1 MFRLGFFLLFVL
13 AGLCFGDASASE
25 TVDGASSNGEADP
38 GSGVSSA
45 ADGAGGSE
53 TAGQPSD
60 GKNQEGQ
67 TSDGENQGA
76 SNKELGSETGGDI
89 QQQKT
94 VGDHLP
100 DFIGNKTDKIK
111 YMDRLLSLCNANH
124 NLYTINQ
131 IQITFENCTFICV
144 SNSPTVQNQ
153 QERIP
158 EDLVC
163 NSDREK
169 CPENWKLAQKLY
181 LRYQA
186 AEEKLVLK

>member
-1 MFRLGFFLLFVL
+1 MFKLKFFILVVL
-13 AGLCFGDASASE
+13 AGLCFGDASTSE
-25 TVDGASSNGEADP
+25 TDEASSNGKADP
-38 GSGVSSA
+38 GNGASPA

-53 TAGQPSD
+53 TPGQPSD
-60 GKNQEGQ
+60 GKNQEVQ

-111 YMDRLLSLCNANH
+111 YMERLLNLCNANH

-144 SNSPTVQNQ
+144 SNSQTVQNQ

-163 NSDREK
+163 SSDRKK
-169 CPENWKLAQKLY
+169 CPKTGNCPEVVPTLPSC
-181 LRYQA
+181 
-186 AEEKLVLK
+186 